1 MSAGKGDKW
10 RETDFKKYFNNF
22 DGIKFTHA
30 KKKQKKI
37 SNKKSKPS

>member
-22 DGIKFTHA
+22 DGIKF